1 MILKNI
7 FAKKFSEKI
16 GGFVRN
22 AVRLCK
28 VGIVTLDFKKKAI
41 FSPKIITKIAEICG
55 HNIDPSA
62 LSMRI
67 P

>member
-41 FSPKIITKIAEICG
+41 FYEKNGEIRRK
-55 HNIDPSA
+55 
-62 LSMRI
+62 L
-67 P
+67 